1 MDTIRDNLP
10 NIIYRQSYMTV
21 NNRIFIYRRMDKTF
35 RVEYEGGQCEYY
47 AEPNNVI
54 SAIYEDVEKVK
65 IFFPSLNEV
74 IHIYG

>member
-1 MDTIRDNLP
+1 
-10 NIIYRQSYMTV
+10 
-21 NNRIFIYRRMDKTF
+21 MDKTF
-35 RVEYEGGQCEYY
+35 RVEYESGQCEYY
-47 AEPNNVI
+47 EEPKNVI